1 MLHTFCSTV
10 RCYYVQP
17 NKFSYFRRQ
26 GEREPIISP
35 LHLWVH
41 QTFLASVLRSFNL
54 PAGVYF
60 EIMIKSE
67 TRAKSSSS
75 DSVKSGISGVW
86 SIFSTSTFGSRWGNK
101 RNRKKETNQQSDKK
115 TKGKSYAQL
124 INDEAEKIGA
134 GKLDDFF
141 GAGTKSESRGKT
153 RSPDSVSG
161 MSGAWSFFS
170 ASTSGSRW
178 GKRGWGKKMQK
189 DSDKKS
195 NWKNYEELTLSET
208 IETHE
213 YRMDE
218 STKHLRPQSG
228 SSIQKEAKTENHATC
243 ARPVASK
250 PKTTHGFLKRISFRN
265 KNRTATTPKIALAP
279 KGDDSISSSD
289 IPSSPE
295 RDQPSTERDDNDDV
309 ASSISTDLESE
320 EQPTE
325 SANQRILCSSYTPR
339 LNLQCVPI
347 PEATVTSNNDHRFML
362 EQRRQTLAEQID
374 TVDHL
379 IASTDRS
386 LLNGCD
392 DNKSEQRR
400 HRGASRTTTSRDYSN
415 RSPSPPRTA
424 GCQETRKKS
433 VKEQGRITIV
443 KDLNWTIPSPRPRKG
458 VYTGITL
465 FGRVPH
471 GFGTLEF
478 TTGDAYVGSFKGGEM
493 HGVNGTYTSA
503 CGNHYKGEFQRNF
516 RHGNGTETL
525 RNGMQ
530 YVGRHAYGL
539 PHGFGILYDASGSIL
554 QVGDW
559 HGGAFVSRK
568 KKTVISFETD
578 VVKTDVDKYSS
589 SSSACSSSSS
599 VSGFSLDSSKA
610 PHSIYDETV
619 SVSSSR
625 GSHISSRAASDRN
638 IPVAT
643 DPLKSKDKVS
653 PAKSERYIPVA
664 KDTPRSGDAMSSAK
678 SGRDIPVATDGAGS
692 SVSVLLAS

>member
-1 MLHTFCSTV
+1 M
-10 RCYYVQP
+10 
-17 NKFSYFRRQ
+17 
-26 GEREPIISP
+26 
-35 LHLWVH
+35 
-41 QTFLASVLRSFNL
+41 

-60 EIMIKSE
+60 ETMIRSE
-67 TRAKSSSS
+67 TRAKSRSSG
-75 DSVKSGISGVW
+75 SVKSGISGVW

-101 RNRKKETNQQSDKK
+101 RNRKKETSKQSDKK
-115 TKGKSYAQL
+115 TKGKSYQKL
-124 INDEAEKIGA
+124 INDEAEKTGA
-134 GKLDDFF
+134 GKLDEFL
-141 GAGTKSESRGKT
+141 GAGTKSESRGT
-153 RSPDSVSG
+153 H
-161 MSGAWSFFS
+161 
-170 ASTSGSRW
+170 
-178 GKRGWGKKMQK
+178 
-189 DSDKKS
+189 
-195 NWKNYEELTLSET
+195 SET
-208 IETHE
+208 
-213 YRMDE
+213 
-218 STKHLRPQSG
+218 
-228 SSIQKEAKTENHATC
+228 N
-243 ARPVASK
+243 
-250 PKTTHGFLKRISFRN
+250 
-265 KNRTATTPKIALAP
+265 
-279 KGDDSISSSD
+279 
-289 IPSSPE
+289 
-295 RDQPSTERDDNDDV
+295 V
-309 ASSISTDLESE
+309 ASSICTDIESE
-320 EQPTE
+320 EQLTK
-325 SANQRILCSSYTPR
+325 SANQRILCSSYTP
-339 LNLQCVPI
+339 
-347 PEATVTSNNDHRFML
+347 S
-362 EQRRQTLAEQID
+362 
-374 TVDHL
+374 
-379 IASTDRS
+379 
-386 LLNGCD
+386 
-392 DNKSEQRR
+392 
-400 HRGASRTTTSRDYSN
+400 
-415 RSPSPPRTA
+415 
-424 GCQETRKKS
+424 QETKEKNL
-433 VKEQGRITIV
+433 KEQGRIAIV

-458 VYTGITL
+458 LYTGITL
-465 FGRVPH
+465 HGNVPH

-478 TTGDAYVGSFKGGEM
+478 ATGDAYVGSFKGGEM